1 MFKWED
7 IACIEKA
14 ELLDKKGFYDM
25 KKCPSLYLFI
35 YLFGYYREVPRLG
48 VESEL

>member
-25 KKCPSLYLFI
+25 KKYDHWNFKN
-35 YLFGYYREVPRLG
+35 YH
-48 VESEL
+48 